1 MTNTAQQTLIQTAG
15 VDIVTPMREHYKVQS
30 SQLNEAHQNENKRG
44 EQEIAK
50 AKSESIPDLFTK
62 LATFKNKGGKALDK
76 AKDLRRKHLENKFR
90 SKGPEWS
97 KALTEKYILE
107 SKGIDDDDKT
117 LIESL
122 TSQGIK
128 DKQLLLDIKNV
139 SGSELKRYREFMVR
153 DKLLSLNPLAFETA
167 LASNKKLE
175 DKYNSFSGDPKAQS
189 EVYRE
194 WINGEINNLVNP
206 SERLYE
212 ANIRPEVDRMVSTK
226 LGSNKNSKLA
236 LSSSNQNIVF
246 QSDLEAN
253 LKLNDATSTYNSQVS

>member
-1 MTNTAQQTLIQTAG
+1 MSDQAQQTLIALAG

-30 SQLNEAHQNENKRG
+30 SQLNESHQDWNTRG

-76 AKDLRRKHLENKFR
+76 AKDLRSKHLEKKFR
-90 SKGPEWS
+90 SRGPEWS

-128 DKQLLLDIKNV
+128 DKQLLLDIKSV

-167 LASNKKLE
+167 QASNEELRN
-175 DKYNSFSGDPKAQS
+175 KYESFAGDPKAQS
-189 EVYRE
+189 EVYRD
-194 WINGEINNLVNP
+194 WINGQINNLIDT
-206 SERLYE
+206 SEGLYE

-236 LSSSNQNIVF
+236 LSSSEIVPET
-246 QSDLEAN
+246 S
-253 LKLNDATSTYNSQVS
+253 LNTTVSSTSSAV